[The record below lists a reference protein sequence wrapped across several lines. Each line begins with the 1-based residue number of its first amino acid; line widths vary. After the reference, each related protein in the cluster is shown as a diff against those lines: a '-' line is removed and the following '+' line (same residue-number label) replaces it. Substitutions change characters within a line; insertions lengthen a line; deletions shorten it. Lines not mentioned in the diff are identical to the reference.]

1 MTPVRRQT
9 QLYIERPIEVVFA
22 FVTDLK
28 NVARLAL
35 PGQPEEVLTQR
46 TSPLDEG
53 VCITYDGGPFK
64 FRTLEVSEYRA
75 PHTFVELQIEGGFAS
90 WTHRRRLAKFQ
101 DGTLLTDSIEYE
113 LHAGALGA
121 IASKIWMGKIVE
133 EWMRH
138 RQNESKRILER
149 IGRIKGPGK

>member
-1 MTPVRRQT
+1 VTPVRRQT
-9 QLYIERPIEVVFA
+9 QIYIERPIEVVFG

-28 NVARLAL
+28 NFSRLAL

-64 FRTLEVSEYRA
+64 FRTLEVSELRA
-75 PHTFVELQIEGGFAS
+75 PHAFVELQIEGGFAA
-90 WTHRRRLAKFQ
+90 WTHRRRLTKFQ
-101 DGTLLTDSIEYE
+101 DGTLLTDIIEYE

-121 IASKIWMGKIVE
+121 LASKIWMGKTVE
-133 EWMRH
+133 DWMRH